1 MKSARILLPLLSAL
15 LAAVLILPLLSFSH
29 QSDIQITAHRGDS
42 SRAPENTLPAIES
55 AIACRADFVEV
66 DVQETKD
73 GVLVLLHD
81 GSVKRTSDDTGTLH
95 DLTYE
100 ELLSMDF
107 GSWFSEEFQDVKI
120 PTLKQALEVCRG
132 RIRMNIE
139 LKSGTESDTLTDRAL
154 ELIEETGMEEQVVIS
169 SVSYQYL
176 KEVKEKNPR
185 IPTGYIL
192 SSDGS
197 DYYDDDNIDFF
208 SICSGHIDARGAD
221 RIHAAGKALH
231 IWTINTANKMKAAR
245 DLGADN
251 IITDC
256 PSLAERVL

>member
-1 MKSARILLPLLSAL
+1 
-15 LAAVLILPLLSFSH
+15 
-29 QSDIQITAHRGDS
+29 
-42 SRAPENTLPAIES
+42 
-55 AIACRADFVEV
+55 
-66 DVQETKD
+66 
-73 GVLVLLHD
+73 
-81 GSVKRTSDDTGTLH
+81 
-95 DLTYE
+95 
-100 ELLSMDF
+100 
-107 GSWFSEEFQDVKI
+107 
-120 PTLKQALEVCRG
+120 
-132 RIRMNIE
+132 
-139 LKSGTESDTLTDRAL
+139 
-154 ELIEETGMEEQVVIS
+154 MEEHVVIS
-169 SVSYQYL
+169 YVRDKYL
-176 KEVKEKNPR
+176 KEVKETNPR